1 MELIRSSK
9 YNKKCK
15 KCESD
20 FSYTSDDVFWD
31 EKGTWYSTKLV
42 KCTECGCINVVKYY
56 DDYGFDVNND
66 SRFYDYKR

>member
-20 FSYTSDDVFWD
+20 FSYTFDDVWWD
-31 EKGTWYSTKLV
+31 YKGYTNTKLV
-42 KCTECGCINVVKYY
+42 KCPECGCIQAVKYE
-56 DDYGFDVNND
+56 DSFGLDVNND
-66 SRFYDYKR
+66 RRFYEYKR